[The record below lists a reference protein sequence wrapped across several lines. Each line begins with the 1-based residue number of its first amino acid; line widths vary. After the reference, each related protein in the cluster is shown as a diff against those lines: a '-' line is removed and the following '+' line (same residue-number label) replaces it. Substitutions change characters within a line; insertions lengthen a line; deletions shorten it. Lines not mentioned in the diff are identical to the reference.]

1 MRSLIFGS
9 RNGGDSMAVPVA
21 AIAKAA
27 AALLSNEKTRKAVGW
42 VIAAILSPVILIVV
56 LVCSLLSGTA
66 DHNNSAVDLTFYG
79 GTISSQMPADYRNYI
94 EDMRGSFSDLDSAV
108 SEIAPM
114 IESGSI
120 DSTRMKA
127 IFYSLFFGAENL
139 RMNQND
145 YRGFADAFVRYE
157 ERTRTVTDGD
167 GNETEETYTVAIPL
181 SDLNA
186 IYGNLESTLG
196 RTITEENRVNVQRI
210 YSYAKYGKAI
220 PGADAGEYPGEMGD
234 GTFQA
239 LMEEATKYIGFPYVW
254 GGSSPKTSFDCSG
267 YVCWVY
273 SQSGVYY
280 LPRTTATGIFNQC
293 AVISREEAQPGDLV
307 FFQGTYA
314 SAGAI
319 SHVGIY
325 VGNGQM
331 LHCGSPI
338 GYVDLNTRYWRSHF
352 YAYGRLK

>member
-1 MRSLIFGS
+1 
-9 RNGGDSMAVPVA
+9 MAVPVA

-145 YRGFADAFVRYE
+145 YREFADAYSKGSGHVHSRR
-157 ERTRTVTDGD
+157 RT
-167 GNETEETYTVAIPL
+167 
-181 SDLNA
+181 
-186 IYGNLESTLG
+186 
-196 RTITEENRVNVQRI
+196 
-210 YSYAKYGKAI
+210 KK
-220 PGADAGEYPGEMGD
+220 
-234 GTFQA
+234 
-239 LMEEATKYIGFPYVW
+239 
-254 GGSSPKTSFDCSG
+254 
-267 YVCWVY
+267 
-273 SQSGVYY
+273 
-280 LPRTTATGIFNQC
+280 
-293 AVISREEAQPGDLV
+293 
-307 FFQGTYA
+307 
-314 SAGAI
+314 
-319 SHVGIY
+319 
-325 VGNGQM
+325 
-331 LHCGSPI
+331 
-338 GYVDLNTRYWRSHF
+338 
-352 YAYGRLK
+352 

>member
-1 MRSLIFGS
+1 
-9 RNGGDSMAVPVA
+9 MAVPVA

-145 YRGFADAFVRYE
+145 YREFADAFVRYE

-167 GNETEETYTVAIPL
+167 GNETEETYMVAIPL
-181 SDLNA
+181 SNLNA
-186 IYGNLESTLG
+186 IYGNLESALG
-196 RTITEENRVNVQRI
+196 RTITEENRINAAQI
-210 YSYAKYGKAI
+210 YSRVLYGY
-220 PGADAGEYPGEMGD
+220 G
-234 GTFQA
+234 
-239 LMEEATKYIGFPYVW
+239 
-254 GGSSPKTSFDCSG
+254 
-267 YVCWVY
+267 
-273 SQSGVYY
+273 
-280 LPRTTATGIFNQC
+280 LPRDGSIGEDEWLGGVFDGEIYTGG
-293 AVISREEAQPGDLV
+293 GD
-307 FFQGTYA
+307 FA
-314 SAGAI
+314 SPLEQAGA
-319 SHVGIY
+319 VW
-325 VGNGQM
+325 
-331 LHCGSPI
+331 SPRNLA
-338 GYVDLNTRYWRSHF
+338 G
-352 YAYGRLK
+352 GRIPLAVAAVRVTPGWIWAHQKAHPYRQPAPAWSAM